1 MTYTTEH
8 DIGTAIVGAAAEVHE
23 VLGPGLLESA
33 YEASL
38 AYELMERGLTVER
51 QVLLP
56 VTYKGVEL
64 DCLYRLDLIVARRVL
79 VEIKVVEQLLPVH
92 EAQVRSYLRLSALPL
107 ALLINFHSPTLKQ
120 GIRRYRNPL
129 AAEPSDP
136 FPGSSGARESAPPFH
151 FIPSPLAQGALSVVK
166 TVIVPSTEGE

>member
-1 MTYTTEH
+1 MSYTTEH
-8 DIGTAIVGAAAEVHE
+8 DIATAIVAAAAEVHE
-23 VLGPGLLESA
+23 VVGPGLLESA
-33 YEASL
+33 YEACL

-64 DCLYRLDLIVARRVL
+64 DCLYRLDLIVARRAL

-120 GIRRYRNPL
+120 GVRRYRNPVVPG
-129 AAEPSDP
+129 PSDP
-136 FPGSSGARESAPPFH
+136 MPRSSGAREPVPPFH
-151 FIPSPLAQGALSVVK
+151 FLPSPPALAALSVVK
-166 TVIVPSTEGE
+166 TAVIPSTEGE